1 MRKIFK
7 FFKRLAIRR
16 IAKAR
21 NQFDYEDPGLLG
33 DVHMCKSICRKLIT
47 SEGSKF
53 LIAPLSS
60 QRYIKHSELGIF
72 VILDDKK
79 ISIINHEYYYS
90 NILLSNRDW
99 DKLTKMYDTKVE
111 RIRQELKNEMKS
123 QIKYSLKG
131 ILDRVDNSKKTKPPT
146 VE

>member
-21 NQFDYEDPGLLG
+21 NQFDYQDPGLLG
-33 DVHMCKSICRKLIT
+33 DVHICKSICRKLIT

-79 ISIINHEYYYS
+79 ISVINHEYYYS
-90 NILLSNRDW
+90 NILMSNRDW

-131 ILDRVDNSKKTKPPT
+131 ILDKVDNSKKTKTPT
-146 VE
+146 K

>member
-131 ILDRVDNSKKTKPPT
+131 ILDRIDNSKKTKPPT

>member
-1 MRKIFK
+1 MKKIFK
-7 FFKRLAIRR
+7 FFKRLVIRR
-16 IAKAR
+16 IVKSR
-21 NQFDYEDPGLLG
+21 SQFDYQDSGLLG
-33 DVHMCKSICRKLIT
+33 DVHICKSICRKLIT

-72 VILDDKK
+72 IILDDKK
-79 ISIINHEYYYS
+79 ISVINHEYYYS
-90 NILLSNRDW
+90 NILMSNRDW

-131 ILDRVDNSKKTKPPT
+131 ILDRVDSSKKIKTPT

>member
-7 FFKRLAIRR
+7 FFKRLVIRR

-33 DVHMCKSICRKLIT
+33 DIHMCKSICRKLIT

>member
-1 MRKIFK
+1 MNKIFK
-7 FFKRLAIRR
+7 VFKRLVIRR
-16 IAKAR
+16 IVKSR
-21 NQFDYEDPGLLG
+21 SQFDYQDPGLLG
-33 DVHMCKSICRKLIT
+33 DVHICKSICRKLIT

-79 ISIINHEYYYS
+79 ISVINHEYYYS
-90 NILLSNRDW
+90 NILMSNRDW

-131 ILDRVDNSKKTKPPT
+131 ILDKVDNSRKSKTPT
-146 VE
+146 VK

>member
-33 DVHMCKSICRKLIT
+33 DVHICKAICRKLIT

-72 VILDDKK
+72 IILDDKK

-123 QIKYSLKG
+123 QIKYSLKA
-131 ILDRVDNSKKTKPPT
+131 ILDRVDNSKKIKTPTK
-146 VE
+146 

>member
-99 DKLTKMYDTKVE
+99 DKLINMYDTKVE

-123 QIKYSLKG
+123 QIRYSLKT
-131 ILDRVDNSKKTKPPT
+131 ILDRVDNAKKTKTP
-146 VE
+146 

>member
-16 IAKAR
+16 IAKSR

>member
-1 MRKIFK
+1 MRRIFK

-21 NQFDYEDPGLLG
+21 NQFDYQDPGLLG
-33 DVHMCKSICRKLIT
+33 DVHICKAICRKLIT

-79 ISIINHEYYYS
+79 ISVINHEYYYS

-131 ILDRVDNSKKTKPPT
+131 ILDRVDNSKKIKTPT
-146 VE
+146 E

>member
-33 DVHMCKSICRKLIT
+33 DVHICKSICRKLIT

-123 QIKYSLKG
+123 QIKYSLKA
-131 ILDRVDNSKKTKPPT
+131 ILDRVDNSKKIKTPTK
-146 VE
+146 

>member
-1 MRKIFK
+1 MKKIFK

-21 NQFDYEDPGLLG
+21 NQFDYQDTGLLG
-33 DVHMCKSICRKLIT
+33 DVHICKAICRKLIT

-72 VILDDKK
+72 IILDDKK
-79 ISIINHEYYYS
+79 ISVINHEYYYS
-90 NILLSNRDW
+90 NILMSNRDW

-131 ILDRVDNSKKTKPPT
+131 ILDKVDNSKKIKTPT
-146 VE
+146 E